1 MLTRADK
8 KQAIANISEKITK
21 SGATFL
27 VDFKGMDV
35 EQVTTLRKQL
45 SNLDSEMR
53 VVRNTLAKRALM
65 DHPEIEADLSKDF
78 VGTNALV
85 FSYGDVGA
93 SAKALKDYSKE
104 VEFLVLKKGVMDGKV
119 LSKESVEA
127 LADLPPKEVLQ
138 AMLLGTLQA
147 PMSKFVRTL
156 SAVPSGFVRVL
167 AANKDKAS

>member
-1 MLTRADK
+1 
-8 KQAIANISEKITK
+8 
-21 SGATFL
+21 
-27 VDFKGMDV
+27 MDV

-45 SNLDSEMR
+45 SGLDSEMR

-65 DHPEIEADLSKDF
+65 DHPEIEKDLTDDF

-85 FSYGDVGA
+85 FSYGDIGA

-119 LSKESVEA
+119 IDKASIEA

>member
-1 MLTRADK
+1 
-8 KQAIANISEKITK
+8 
-21 SGATFL
+21 
-27 VDFKGMDV
+27 MDV

-65 DHPEIEADLSKDF
+65 DHPEIEKDLTDDF

-93 SAKALKDYSKE
+93 SAKALKEYSKE

-119 LSKESVEA
+119 IDKASIEA